1 MKSLQVM
8 IADDEPLSLERMA
21 LLLASQEGVNVVGQA
36 QNGSEALDFL
46 KNHDVDAVF
55 LDIRMP
61 GLSGLDLAGLLKDR
75 KLAVVLVSAYDQHA
89 IDAFDLNV
97 TDYITKPVRPSRL
110 AQALDKIRSS
120 RNPQEVAKIAI
131 SVGEGLIL
139 VNVTD
144 IIYAQVRNGSLE
156 LICGART
163 HYPNWSLKQLQEK
176 LAHHDQFLKVSRQA
190 LINTECLKAIKPHFS
205 GTSLLTLG
213 DGTKI
218 EASRSC
224 TRMLKAKF
232 EF

>member
-1 MKSLQVM
+1 MKPLKVM

-21 LLLASQEGVNVVGQA
+21 LLLTNQEGVSVEGQA
-36 QNGSEALDFL
+36 HNGSEALDFL
-46 KNHDVDAVF
+46 KDHDVDAVF

-75 KLAVVLVSAYDQHA
+75 NLAVVLVSAYDQHA

-120 RNPQEVAKIAI
+120 RNPDTKIALP
-131 SVGEGLIL
+131 VGEGLIL
-139 VNVTD
+139 VDVAE
-144 IIYAQVRNGSLE
+144 ILYAEVRKGSLE
-156 LICGART
+156 LVCGERT
-163 HYPNWSLKQLQEK
+163 HFPNWSLKQLQEK
-176 LAHHDQFLKVSRQA
+176 LAAHGQFIKVSRQA
-190 LINTECLKAIKPHFS
+190 LINTECLKGIKPLFS
-205 GTSLLTLG
+205 GTSHLTMS
-213 DGTKI
+213 DETKI

-232 EF
+232 GF